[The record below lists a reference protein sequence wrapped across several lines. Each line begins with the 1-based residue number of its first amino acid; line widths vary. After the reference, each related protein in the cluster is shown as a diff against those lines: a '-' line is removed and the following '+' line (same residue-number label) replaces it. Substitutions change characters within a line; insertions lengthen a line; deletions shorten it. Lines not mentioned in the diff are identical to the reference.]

1 MHPRYFF
8 GQCLQDRGATF
19 AAFLLYEEKRPMKAL
34 FYLNKELIERKI
46 TMNIDHL
53 GWNSFFEKQ
62 FEELKDQNLIP
73 ARIAQEQKNIYQI
86 YSELGE
92 LRAEVSGR
100 FIHTARSKGDFPAVG
115 DWVAILPRPE
125 GDKAMIHHLLPR
137 GTSFSRKAV
146 LSGGMPDTG
155 GRTEEQILAANVD
168 VAFLVSGL
176 DGELNLRRIE
186 RYLAVAWDSGASP
199 VVVLNKSDV
208 CTKVEEHVKEVES
221 IAFGVPILTISAT
234 QNIGLDAF
242 SLHISSGKTA
252 VFLGSSG
259 VGKSSIIN
267 SLLGEEHLEIAPV
280 RQYDKKGRHTTTSRE
295 MIILPTGGIVI
306 DTPGMRELGMWSDQD
321 GISRT
326 FDDIEELALEC
337 RFRDCKHQGEPGC
350 AVQQAI
356 EDGILDARRF
366 QSYLK
371 LKKEL
376 ALLAIRK
383 DQRAKL
389 DAKKRWKDIAKLRR
403 QFKKR

>member
-1 MHPRYFF
+1 MN
-8 GQCLQDRGATF
+8 
-19 AAFLLYEEKRPMKAL
+19 
-34 FYLNKELIERKI
+34 LN
-46 TMNIDHL
+46 DL

-62 FEELKDQNLIP
+62 FENLKDHNLIP
-73 ARIAQEQKNIYQI
+73 ARVAQEQKNIYLVLA
-86 YSELGE
+86 EPGE
-92 LRAEVSGR
+92 LSAEVSGR
-100 FIHTARSKGDFPAVG
+100 FIHTARSKGGFPAVG
-115 DWVAILPRPE
+115 DWVAVLPRPE
-125 GDKAMIHHLLPR
+125 GDKVVIHHLLPR
-137 GTSFSRKAV
+137 KTCFSRKAV

-155 GRTEEQILAANVD
+155 GKTQKQVLAANVD

-186 RYLAVAWDSGASP
+186 RYLTVAWDSGASP

-208 CTKVEEHVKEVES
+208 CTQVEEHIKEVES

-234 QNIGLDAF
+234 QNLGLNAF
-242 SLHISSGKTA
+242 SLHLGSGKTA

-267 SLLGEEHLEIAPV
+267 SLLGSELLDVAPV
-280 RQYDKKGRHTTTSRE
+280 RDYDKKGRHTTTCRE
-295 MIILPTGGIVI
+295 LIFLPSGGMVI
-306 DTPGMRELGMWSDQD
+306 DTPGMRELGIWSDQD

-326 FDDIEELALEC
+326 FDDIEELASEC

-356 EDGILDARRF
+356 VDGDLDAKRLK
-366 QSYLK
+366 SYLK

-376 ALLAIRK
+376 ALLVIRK
-383 DQRAKL
+383 DQRAKI
-389 DAKKRWKDIAKLRR
+389 DSKKWWKDIAKLRK

>member
-1 MHPRYFF
+1 MN
-8 GQCLQDRGATF
+8 
-19 AAFLLYEEKRPMKAL
+19 LY
-34 FYLNKELIERKI
+34 
-46 TMNIDHL
+46 DL

-62 FEELKDQNLIP
+62 FEKLKKHNLIP
-73 ARIAQEQKNIYQI
+73 ARVAQERKSIYLVFA
-86 YSELGE
+86 EPGE

-137 GTSFSRKAV
+137 MTRFSRKAI
-146 LSGGMPDTG
+146 LSGGMPDLG
-155 GRTEEQILAANVD
+155 GKTQEQVLAANVD

-186 RYLAVAWDSGASP
+186 RYLVVAWDSGASP

-208 CTKVEEHVKEVES
+208 CSRVEEHVREVES
-221 IAFGVPILTISAT
+221 IALGVPIQPASAT
-234 QNIGLDAF
+234 QNIGLDV
-242 SLHISSGKTA
+242 LHSYLGFGKTA

-267 SLLGEEHLEIAPV
+267 SLLREERLEIAPV
-280 RQYDKKGRHTTTSRE
+280 RQYDKKGRHTTSSRE
-295 MIILPTGGIVI
+295 MIFLPTGGIVI
-306 DTPGMRELGMWSDQD
+306 DTPGMRELGMWSEQD

-326 FDDIEELALEC
+326 FDDIEATASEC
-337 RFRDCKHQGEPGC
+337 RFRDCRHQGEPGC
-350 AVQQAI
+350 AVRQAI
-356 EDGILDARRF
+356 EDGLLDAKRL

-376 ALLAIRK
+376 AHLAIRK

-389 DAKKRWKDIAKLRR
+389 DAKKRWKDIDKWRR
-403 QFKKR
+403 QFKKSR